1 MKKKIYYLMSGICC
15 LLVSACDLHDKIVG
29 ENYSRPEQIES
40 RAYEYGFDT
49 NADEYIQYESRADY
63 NDDKVGQVSPK
74 LAYQRQPSEKVALPT
89 PPPSTPSPQPSPK
102 ATADFVAAITA
113 AEPPI
118 ARGGTEPDDI
128 LLVPARV
135 AAVPAKVEI
144 IAPAASEIIVAKGD
158 TLYSLARAHGVPL
171 RDLVDENKI
180 SAPYAISV
188 GQKLKVPGA
197 RVHIVA
203 SGETLYSISRKYS
216 VDLNSLATENK
227 ITAPYAL
234 AVGQKLR
241 LPAVVGREGS
251 LVSSQQSVVSTQQE
265 LANLNAQQKQ
275 MDAEKKKLDAEKSRL
290 ESEKAKAAAAQK
302 KSDVEKKQKEIVA
315 TEKKSAELETKRKR
329 MAAQIE
335 EKKKISSAPAKPLP
349 KVAAAKLSFTWPVR
363 GKILSS
369 FGYKKNGLYNDGI
382 NIGAATGTAVKA
394 AESGVVAY
402 AGNELKG
409 MGNLIIVQHANG
421 WMSVYSH
428 LDSMSVRRGARVAKG
443 GKIGVVGK
451 TGKVSEPQLHF
462 EIRKG
467 TKAYDPQKELK

>member
-1 MKKKIYYLMSGICC
+1 MRNGICY
-15 LLVSACDLHDKIVG
+15 LLSAICYLLLAACDLHDKIMG
-29 ENYSRPEQIES
+29 ENYARPVAVES

-49 NADEYIQYESRADY
+49 NTDEYIQYESRADY
-63 NDDKVGQVSPK
+63 DTSRQSLAERGQPIKELEINQQS
-74 LAYQRQPSEKVALPT
+74 
-89 PPPSTPSPQPSPK
+89 
-102 ATADFVAAITA
+102 AIRH
-113 AEPPI
+113 P
-118 ARGGTEPDDI
+118 RVYHQQSEPDDI

-135 AAVPAKVEI
+135 ASVPAKVQI
-144 IAPAASEIIVAKGD
+144 IAPVASEIVVAKGD
-158 TLYSLARAHGVPL
+158 TLYSLARAHNVPL

-180 SAPYAISV
+180 AAPYAIAV

-197 RVHIVA
+197 RVHIVRA
-203 SGETLYSISRKYS
+203 NETLYSISRQYS

-227 ITAPYAL
+227 IAAPYAL

-241 LPAVVGREGS
+241 LPA
-251 LVSSQQSVVSTQQE
+251 SVTVPSPQQE
-265 LANLNAQQKQ
+265 LANLNVQKKQ

-290 ESEKAKAAAAQK
+290 ESEKVKAAAAQK
-302 KSDVEKKQKEIVA
+302 KSDVEKKEKEIAA
-315 TEKKSAELETKRKR
+315 TEKKSAELETRRKR

-335 EKKKISSAPAKPLP
+335 EKKKISSAPAQPLP
-349 KVAAAKLSFTWPVR
+349 KVAAAKLNFAWPVR

-369 FGYKKNGLYNDGI
+369 FGYKNNGLYNDGI
-382 NIGAATGTAVKA
+382 NIGANAGTAVKA

-409 MGNLIIVQHANG
+409 MGNLIIIQHANG

-428 LDSMSVRRGARVAKG
+428 LDSMSVKRGARIAKG
-443 GKIGVVGK
+443 GKLGTVGK
-451 TGKVSEPQLHF
+451 TGKVSAPQLHF